1 METATHGTD
10 GSTPPQPGVGTHA
23 QPPSDDAPPA
33 AVGGDVTG
41 DIGMVVRYPEEMF
54 NEAMDKSLLGLP
66 ASAHGI
72 VERVIPFHTALF
84 AFNTTRRTLHGVFEA
99 IQPGG
104 LAIEP
109 KAFTAGSARSKSAKQ
124 TPRKGSRQQ
133 GDGDTPYPAQ
143 VRFHVVQELRP
154 LPEALLTPIFQW
166 ADQSDVAALSLNE
179 HQVSELMNAFLHQR

>member
-72 VERVIPFHTALF
+72 VERV
-84 AFNTTRRTLHGVFEA
+84 RR
-99 IQPGG
+99 
-104 LAIEP
+104 LA
-109 KAFTAGSARSKSAKQ
+109 SKPSEGASSSLLL
-124 TPRKGSRQQ
+124 RK
-133 GDGDTPYPAQ
+133 
-143 VRFHVVQELRP
+143 
-154 LPEALLTPIFQW
+154 
-166 ADQSDVAALSLNE
+166 
-179 HQVSELMNAFLHQR
+179 